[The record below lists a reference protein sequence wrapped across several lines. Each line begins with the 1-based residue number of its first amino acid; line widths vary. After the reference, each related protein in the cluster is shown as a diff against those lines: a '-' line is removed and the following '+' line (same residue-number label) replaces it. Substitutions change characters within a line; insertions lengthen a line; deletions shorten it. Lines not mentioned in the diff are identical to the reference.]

1 MKANPLPDLNYLKEY
16 VELDPSIPHGLR
28 RKKSNIQF
36 TGKPCGCKDGWKS
49 SQYYHFTLNG
59 KKYYNHRVIYAIHHN
74 ISDFEGKFVDHIDG
88 DKLNNNINNLRLAT
102 TSENKL
108 NAGRQKN
115 NTSGY
120 KNININKRAK
130 SKPYRCE
137 FDFQSKRIQIGTF
150 ATIEEA
156 VEARDCYIKKLAKD
170 FFKV

>member
-1 MKANPLPDLNYLKEY
+1 MKAKTLPDLNYLKEC

-28 RKKSNIQF
+28 WKNRNIQF
-36 TGKPCGCKDGWKS
+36 TGKPCGCIGQWERS
-49 SQYYHFTLNG
+49 TYYHFRLNG

-120 KNININKRAK
+120 KNININKRSK